1 MKFEG
6 PRMTRAFV
14 FSVRETA
21 WQHKACRSH
30 GDASSAWCRSDSPLR
45 CCGGCVALDLYDQTY
60 MMGSAG
66 GEPARSS
73 QDDLPGDADG
83 LEEGA
88 IVADDQQGA
97 VIGAQPRLDGG
108 DSVDVEVVGGFIED
122 QEFRRVR

>member
-14 FSVRETA
+14 FLGEGNGMAAQSLSVTRRRIERLVSFGLA
-21 WQHKACRSH
+21 VAV
-30 GDASSAWCRSDSPLR
+30 L
-45 CCGGCVALDLYDQTY
+45 CCCVALDLHDQTY

-97 VIGAQPRLDGG
+97 VIGA
-108 DSVDVEVVGGFIED
+108 
-122 QEFRRVR
+122 